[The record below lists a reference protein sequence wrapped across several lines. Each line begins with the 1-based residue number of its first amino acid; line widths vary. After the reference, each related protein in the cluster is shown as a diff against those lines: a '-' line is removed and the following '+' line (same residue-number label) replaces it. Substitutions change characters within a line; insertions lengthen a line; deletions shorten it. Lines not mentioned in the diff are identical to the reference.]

1 MSPEITVFGSIN
13 MDMVVYSAKEPKKG
27 ETVIGSS
34 FETFQGGKG
43 ANQAV
48 AISRLGVPVSFVGK
62 VGNDVFGNELL
73 DALKKEAVDI
83 SGTQRSSEDSG
94 TAFITVYE
102 ETSQNQI
109 IVILGANA
117 LVNSDQVTEETLI
130 SSKILI
136 AQLETPSGETQKLF
150 KRSKEFECYCI
161 LNTAPVHN
169 LSNSLMDES
178 DLLIMNETELATL
191 SGDSP
196 SRKFTSQVLNKSL
209 EKIPLMDRQS
219 VIVTLGSQGVYV
231 YENKT
236 GTLIPGLDVMPV
248 DTTGSGDCFVGAL
261 ATKYLEHGNLVDA
274 AYFANKAAALS
285 VTKKGA
291 SASMPTLEEVV
302 NLI

>member
-219 VIVTLGSQGVYV
+219 AIVTLGSQGVYV

-261 ATKYLEHGNLVDA
+261 ATQYLEHGNLVDA

>member
-48 AISRLGVPVSFVGK
+48 SISRLGVPVSFVGK

-73 DALKKEAVDI
+73 DSLKKEAVDI

-219 VIVTLGSQGVYV
+219 AIVTLGSQGVYV

-261 ATKYLEHGNLVDA
+261 ATQYLEHGNLVDA

>member
-13 MDMVVYSAKEPKKG
+13 MDLVVYSAKEPQKG

-73 DALKKEAVDI
+73 DALEKEAVDV
-83 SGTQRSSEDSG
+83 SGVQKSSEDSG
-94 TAFITVYE
+94 TAFITVFE

-136 AQLETPSGETQKLF
+136 AQLETPSEETEKLF
-150 KRSKEFECYCI
+150 KRSKEFDCYRI

-169 LSNSLMDES
+169 LSNSLM
-178 DLLIMNETELATL
+178 
-191 SGDSP
+191 
-196 SRKFTSQVLNKSL
+196 
-209 EKIPLMDRQS
+209 
-219 VIVTLGSQGVYV
+219 
-231 YENKT
+231 
-236 GTLIPGLDVMPV
+236 
-248 DTTGSGDCFVGAL
+248 
-261 ATKYLEHGNLVDA
+261 
-274 AYFANKAAALS
+274 
-285 VTKKGA
+285 
-291 SASMPTLEEVV
+291 
-302 NLI
+302 NLIF

>member
-1 MSPEITVFGSIN
+1 MN
-13 MDMVVYSAKEPKKG
+13 
-27 ETVIGSS
+27 
-34 FETFQGGKG
+34 
-43 ANQAV
+43 
-48 AISRLGVPVSFVGK
+48 
-62 VGNDVFGNELL
+62 
-73 DALKKEAVDI
+73 
-83 SGTQRSSEDSG
+83 
-94 TAFITVYE
+94 
-102 ETSQNQI
+102 
-109 IVILGANA
+109 
-117 LVNSDQVTEETLI
+117 
-130 SSKILI
+130 
-136 AQLETPSGETQKLF
+136 
-150 KRSKEFECYCI
+150 
-161 LNTAPVHN
+161 
-169 LSNSLMDES
+169 ES

>member
-13 MDMVVYSAKEPKKG
+13 MDLVVYSAKEPQKG

-62 VGNDVFGNELL
+62 VGNDVFGNKLL
-73 DALKKEAVDI
+73 QALEKEDVNI
-83 SGTQRSSEDSG
+83 SGVKKSSEDSG

-136 AQLETPSGETQKLF
+136 AQLETPSGETEKLF
-150 KRSKEFECYCI
+150 KRSKEFDCYRI
-161 LNTAPVHN
+161 LNTAPIHN

-178 DLLIMNETELATL
+178 DLLIMNETELAAL

-196 SRKFTSQVLNKSL
+196 SRQFTSPMLNKSL

-236 GTLIPGLDVMPV
+236 GTLIPGLDVLPV

-261 ATKYLEHGNLVDA
+261 AAQYLEHGNLVNA